1 MNQFTNDAN
10 IHQGHRQRMRA
21 KLFAH
26 GQRIFDTYE
35 LLEMLLYA
43 TVPCKDTNPIAK
55 RLLFAFG
62 GLDGV
67 LGASRKELLTVNG
80 IGERTADFLTKVG
93 YLSHII
99 GAEILSDEGN
109 GVADYDSVGEH
120 LVKYFEGKEKS
131 EVVALFL
138 DNSMRVI
145 SVKKLFDVDFDSG
158 GVKPN
163 TFIGEAVGCSASV
176 IISAHNHPHGP
187 FYPTQGDRATYSLI
201 TESLSSAGFIH
212 AEHYIIMGE
221 WYASLSSLKS
231 FNLHLSQLPA
241 VDRFIESREKS
252 GGAAKKVSS
261 VSTKSLIETNFGGG
275 YNVHDLDF
283 FADLLG
289 YAIDDRSYGGAKA
302 LLQKYHTIE
311 NVFCASVRD
320 LVSMVGES
328 CAFYIKV
335 MGYVLSRRETDKFVF
350 KKQYSPAE
358 VGDYLKALFIGE
370 SVEVTYLITYSKSGS
385 VTGCHLLGE
394 GTVSSSEIMPRK
406 AIEIA
411 VGSKAASV
419 ALAHNHPGGNTT
431 ASSDDINITRFFA
444 GLFSNCGID
453 LRDHFIIAG
462 QLCDTVAF
470 NPGED

>member
-1 MNQFTNDAN
+1 MNQFTDAAN
-10 IHQGHRQRMRA
+10 IHQGHRARMRA
-21 KLFAH
+21 KLFSY
-26 GQRIFDTYE
+26 GQRIFDSYE
-35 LLEMLLYA
+35 LLEMLLYS
-43 TVPCKDTNPIAK
+43 TVPYKDTNPIAK
-55 RLLFAFG
+55 RLLLAFG

-67 LGASRKELLTVNG
+67 LSASSEELLTVNG

-93 YLSHII
+93 YLRHVI
-99 GAEILSDEGN
+99 GAEIISDEEKN
-109 GVADYDSVGEH
+109 VADYDSIGEY

-131 EVVALFL
+131 EVLALFL

-145 SVKKLFDVDFDSG
+145 SVKKLFDMDFDSG

-163 TFIGEAVGCSASV
+163 AVIDEAVRSSASIV
-176 IISAHNHPHGP
+176 ISAHNHPHGP
-187 FYPTQGDRATYSLI
+187 FYPTQGDRATNSFI
-201 TESLSSAGFIH
+201 TESLSSAGFVH

-221 WYASLSSLKS
+221 WYAGIGSLKN

-241 VDRFIESREKS
+241 IDRFFESRDQS
-252 GGAAKKVSS
+252 IGVAKKVSS
-261 VSTKSLIETNFGGG
+261 VSNKSLIETNFGGG
-275 YNVHDLDF
+275 YNVYDLDY

-289 YAIDDRSYGGAKA
+289 YVIPDRSCDVAKE

-320 LVSMVGES
+320 LIGMVGEV
-328 CAFYIKV
+328 CAFYLKIL
-335 MGYVLSRRETDKFVF
+335 GYVISRRETDKFVF
-350 KKQYSPAE
+350 KKQYSSAE

-411 VGSKAASV
+411 VGAKAASV
-419 ALAHNHPGGNTT
+419 AIAHNHPGGNTS
-431 ASSDDINITRFFA
+431 ASSDDVNITKYFA
-444 GLFSNCGID
+444 GLFSNCGIV
-453 LRDHFIIAG
+453 LRDHYIIAG

-470 NPGED
+470 NPDED